1 MRHLRGMYSQGL
13 RLVATRHRLTHGAGH
28 TLGTLGHHPN
38 SHLHEEVD
46 WSEMKLEASALW

>member
-1 MRHLRGMYSQGL
+1 MYSQGL

-28 TLGTLGHHPN
+28 TLGHHPN